1 MPGIDLSRLRTPARA
16 VFVAVAIAAA
26 GWLLL
31 REGPQILLTLAS
43 ADLALVGA
51 ALIAGLGHLALAA
64 LSWRCVVPLPQTILP
79 IGAAA
84 RLFFLSQLG
93 KYVPGGVWNFVA
105 AAELARTAGLS
116 RSAVVGS
123 FLLALLIGVSTCAML
138 AMLMVPQ
145 AAERLAIPVWL
156 VPVGIGGMIAGLV
169 ILDHV
174 WPSLRGRLP
183 AVSPR
188 AMAGS
193 ALLALGCWLC
203 SGAMV
208 TLLIAAVG
216 AKVSGATFL
225 LATGAYAF
233 AWIAGFVA
241 LVAPAGLAVR
251 EAALIAVLSLQ
262 LGLAEASAVALMAR
276 VLVTLADLGA
286 GLAAALHQRGQA
298 LHPAPAG
305 RDPG

>member
-1 MPGIDLSRLRTPARA
+1 MPGIDLSRIRTPARA
-16 VFVAVAIAAA
+16 IFVAVAVAAA
-26 GWLLL
+26 GWLVL
-31 REGPQILLTLAS
+31 REGPRILAALAQ
-43 ADLALVGA
+43 ADLVLVGG
-51 ALIAGLGHLALAA
+51 ALIAGLAQLSLAA
-64 LSWRCVVPLPQTILP
+64 LSWRWVVPISADALPP
-79 IGAAA
+79 AAAA

-105 AAELARTAGLS
+105 AADLARTAGLH
-116 RSAVVGS
+116 RGAIVGS
-123 FLLALLIGVSTCAML
+123 FLLALLIGIGTGAVL

-145 AAERLAIPVWL
+145 AGDRLGLPAWL
-156 VPVGIGGMIAGLV
+156 VPVSVCGAIAAMAL
-169 ILDHV
+169 LHRL
-174 WPSLRGRLP
+174 WPAVRGRLP
-183 AVSPR
+183 ATSPR
-188 AMAGS
+188 SLAVS
-193 ALLALGCWLC
+193 TLLALGGWLC
-203 SGAMV
+203 GGAMV

-216 AKVSGATFL
+216 AEVSGATFL

-298 LHPAPAG
+298 LRPAPAG